1 MTRLQAALLALAALA
16 LGLAAAVWWLNVR
29 GDGDLHAKVSSAD
42 PAALIAR
49 GAYLARAGN
58 CAGCHTPRGAAPY
71 SGGRGIPTP
80 FGTIYSSNLTPDAAS
95 GLGAWSAAEFRR
107 ALHNG
112 RARDGRLLYPAF
124 PYDSY
129 TKISDEDAD
138 ALFAYL
144 RSLPP
149 VPRPNRPHALRFT
162 YDTQAALALWRALY
176 FRPGRFVPEAGQSA
190 AWNRGAYL
198 VQGLGHCS
206 ACHAERN
213 ALGATRD
220 PAALAGGLI
229 PLQNW
234 VAPGLAGQ
242 PPQEVAALL
251 QRGVSDRAA
260 LLGPM
265 AEVVLHSTQHLLP
278 DDLLAIGLHLQ
289 SLPPAAARRAAG
301 DAPTPAQMQRGARV
315 YETHCARCHGDDGRG
330 RAGAYV
336 PLAGSRALRHEPPA
350 NLVQVVLGGAFP
362 ASTAANPRPFGMPP
376 FAVVLNDEEV
386 AAVLSYIRNAWGQ
399 PAPAVQALDVQRW
412 RGSVRP

>member
-1 MTRLQAALLALAALA
+1 MRRWRVGLAALAAL
-16 LGLAAAVWWLNVR
+16 GLAVAAALWWLNLR
-29 GDGDLHAKVSSAD
+29 GDGDPGAAPVAADD
-42 PAALIAR
+42 PALVAR

-58 CAGCHTPRGAAPY
+58 CQDCHTPRGAAPY

-80 FGTIYSSNLTPDAAS
+80 FGVVYSSNLTPDAQT
-95 GLGAWSAAEFRR
+95 GIGAWSAAEFRR

-112 RARDGRLLYPAF
+112 RSRDGRLLYPAF

-129 TKISDEDAD
+129 TRISAADAD
-138 ALFAYL
+138 ALFAFL

-149 VPRPNRPHALRFT
+149 VVQANRPHALRFP
-162 YDTQAALALWRALY
+162 YDTQLALAAWRALF
-176 FRPGRFVPEAGQSA
+176 FRPGRFEAEAARTA

-206 ACHAERN
+206 ACHAPRN

-234 VAPGLAGQ
+234 LAPGLAGA
-242 PPQEVAALL
+242 PAPQVAALL

-265 AEVVLHSTQHLLP
+265 AEVVLHSTQHLRAE
-278 DDLLAIGLHLQ
+278 DLRAMAGYLQ
-289 SLPPAAARRAAG
+289 SLPLAAAPQAAAEG
-301 DAPTPAQMQRGARV
+301 PTPAQLQRGAKI
-315 YETHCARCHGDDGRG
+315 YETRCAHCHGDDGQG
-330 RAGAYV
+330 RARAYV
-336 PLAGSRALRHEPPA
+336 PLAGNRAVLRDPPA

-362 ASTAANPRPFGMPP
+362 ASTTANPRPFGMPP
-376 FAVVLNDEEV
+376 FAVELGDDEV
-386 AAVLSYIRNAWGQ
+386 AAVLSYVRNAWGNH
-399 PAPAVQALDVQRW
+399 AAAVQPLDVQRW